1 MALFALAVL
10 ALGGINAILLSLLV
24 LRRVRLAAEARRH
37 RALTQ
42 KLRPSAIA
50 FLEGD
55 ADLPAGL
62 TTVEQEILADILGE
76 YARKLR
82 GPARALITRYF
93 EEQGTVDRE
102 LAAVA
107 SGRASWRRAM
117 AAHRL
122 GDIGSAK
129 ASAGLL
135 AALGDEARDVR
146 TAAVR
151 SLGKLQE
158 PRAVEPL
165 LTAVAARLVPRSVVG
180 WALLQIGAPALPALR
195 SLLAAEDSARR
206 AGALRVLGLLGDAAD
221 ADVVAARLRDTSAEV
236 RAAAAHALARLG
248 GSASFPLLLTA
259 LDDRVPSVRAAAAT
273 ALGRGRDRRALDPL
287 LAHAR
292 SDRFEV
298 AQAAARAAAAID
310 LAATERAATS
320 MHLREAVDLAA
331 LA

>member
-24 LRRVRLAAEARRH
+24 LRRVRLAAEARR
-37 RALTQ
+37 RAALTQ

-55 ADLPAGL
+55 ADLPTGL

-93 EEQGTVDRE
+93 EEHGTVDRE
-102 LAAVA
+102 LAALA
-107 SGRASWRRAM
+107 RARASWRRAM

-122 GDIGSAK
+122 GDIGSTT

-135 AALGDEARDVR
+135 AALEDDARDVR
-146 TAAVR
+146 TAAAR

-165 LTAVAARLVPRSVVG
+165 LTAVAARRVPRSVVG

-195 SLLAAEDSARR
+195 NLLAAEDSARR

-221 ADVVAARLRDTSAEV
+221 AEIVAARLRDTSAEV

-248 GSASFPLLLTA
+248 GSASFPQLLTA

-292 SDRFEV
+292 GDRFEV

-310 LAATERAATS
+310 LAETERAATS
-320 MHLREAVDLAA
+320 THLREAVDLAA